1 MMLSLVRIIYYT
13 IVAYHVQLLL
23 EYAMLYDGRD
33 GISHFV
39 GICYYSL
46 LGLLICLLGY
56 DTSLLG
62 YNGSTYWDM
71 SHFVEYIYGYI
82 LLIYDAKTY
91 WNILHFAGI

>member
-56 DTSLLG
+56 DTSLFG

-71 SHFVEYIYGYI
+71 SPLLNIYIWLHIVEI
-82 LLIYDAKTY
+82 
-91 WNILHFAGI
+91 